1 MRRSG
6 RIWRGDEEWR
16 RVWRGGG
23 GNDVGE
29 RRGRETRARDVSERR
44 ERETWMWMDRRSSY
58 RHACRCRCSRTMNV

>member
-29 RRGRETRARDVSERR
+29 RRGRGTRARDVSERR
-44 ERETWMWMDRRSSY
+44 GCGWTGGVHIDM
-58 RHACRCRCSRTMNV
+58 HVVAVVVVQ

>member
-44 ERETWMWMDRRSSY
+44 GCGWTGGVHIDM
-58 RHACRCRCSRTMNV
+58 HVVAVVVVQ